1 MQNNY
6 KIFSLNKFR
15 KIKNNSYDSK
25 EECLKHQW
33 KYGALPTNPRFKL
46 FDQVYFY
53 AGDNKDID
61 KYGLL
66 PLRYCYSDETAPKTI
81 NKDKVFKLYKKI
93 DYNSVNNTFQY
104 MFQKFKKGIFVII
117 RDNKLIVYLPFSN
130 ANYRNNWIKQT
141 YFSEE
146 EKRLLS
152 TVLSDADYQKIK
164 PALNKSI
171 IEFMKKYPG
180 EFKRGINFNREE
192 WYSGNCSFR
201 NEQRK
206 YEGELNV
213 NVFKNMLESLLVER
227 TIPNVEFFI
236 NDRDFPLLKRDY
248 TEPYEHLYD
257 GEKVPIEDEYKF
269 KKMAP
274 IFSKSVTDKFA
285 DLLIPT
291 NDDWIMASRKFFTEG
306 CSSNAY
312 YDEKWNKKWSSKKG
326 MCIFRGSATGCGITV
341 ENNPRLKAASIGL
354 GHRDILD
361 IGITDWNARAKKYM
375 GRPIEIIDTSKL
387 GFKIANKINNIEKS
401 NYKYILNIDGHV
413 SAFRLSSEL
422 SMNSVV
428 LLVKSPY
435 KMWFSDWLEEY
446 VHYVPVKA
454 DLSDMVSQVQWCIAN
469 DAKCEVIAG
478 NAVAFFNKHLTKD
491 GIFNYLEAQLG
502 IIYSQKNFK
511 NLLDVKKARKKIAII
526 TCFRDSGN
534 GAREA
539 QRRVYIQIMT
549 RILKP
554 YCDFKIYII
563 EQSDDGEL
571 FNIGKLKNIG
581 FEIASREYDYDN
593 YIFSDIDLIP
603 NYDLIKYFTEVTPY
617 PMSLAIGSRYLNES
631 SNYGKA
637 FLGGLLKFDGAT
649 FRAINGYM
657 NSIYGWGK
665 EDDALANRLVNA
677 GIGKI
682 LYPKEGR
689 VIDIEEVGMKTLT
702 IDEKLVT
709 VSGKKDIIAYEKLC
723 EDLTSW
729 NTNGLN
735 GLQYKVLGKD
745 DIMKDVV
752 QVKVD
757 LLKKQD
763 EKKYPHFFKFNF
775 GSDFDRLYREVKDRM
790 KKLSYEKK

>member
-1 MQNNY
+1 MTIKQYREHFNESLKLLY
-6 KIFSLNKFR
+6 PTSEIDSFFFLILEEYMDLKRIDVVLKSDFYLDKKSLNLMQIATKQLEQEIPIQYIIGKTEFF
-15 KIKNNSYDSK
+15 
-25 EECLKHQW
+25 
-33 KYGALPTNPRFKL
+33 GLPFN
-46 FDQVYFY
+46 
-53 AGDNKDID
+53 
-61 KYGLL
+61 
-66 PLRYCYSDETAPKTI
+66 I
-81 NKDKVFKLYKKI
+81 NKEV
-93 DYNSVNNTFQY
+93 
-104 MFQKFKKGIFVII
+104 
-117 RDNKLIVYLPFSN
+117 LIPRPETEELV
-130 ANYRNNWIKQT
+130 NWI
-141 YFSEE
+141 
-146 EKRLLS
+146 
-152 TVLSDADYQKIK
+152 
-164 PALNKSI
+164 
-171 IEFMKKYPG
+171 
-180 EFKRGINFNREE
+180 
-192 WYSGNCSFR
+192 
-201 NEQRK
+201 
-206 YEGELNV
+206 
-213 NVFKNMLESLLVER
+213 
-227 TIPNVEFFI
+227 I
-236 NDRDFPLLKRDY
+236 NDK
-248 TEPYEHLYD
+248 H
-257 GEKVPIEDEYKF
+257 V
-269 KKMAP
+269 
-274 IFSKSVTDKFA
+274 
-285 DLLIPT
+285 
-291 NDDWIMASRKFFTEG
+291 
-306 CSSNAY
+306 
-312 YDEKWNKKWSSKKG
+312 NK
-326 MCIFRGSATGCGITV
+326 
-341 ENNPRLKAASIGL
+341 N
-354 GHRDILD
+354 ILD
-361 IGITDWNARAKKYM
+361 IGITDWNVRAKKYM